1 MGWFFLFFKKHVLVG
16 HPIVHVSYCVSGTMM
31 TMMMTPLLCF
41 WNNDVVDV
49 SSIVFLERPLLST
62 SRPPAKASNFS
73 HTLEI
78 GEKVLMKR

>member
-1 MGWFFLFFKKHVLVG
+1 
-16 HPIVHVSYCVSGTMM
+16 M

-41 WNNDVVDV
+41 WNNDDDDD

>member
-1 MGWFFLFFKKHVLVG
+1 M
-16 HPIVHVSYCVSGTMM
+16 I
-31 TMMMTPLLCF
+31 TPLLCF
-41 WNNDVVDV
+41 WNNDDDDDDDDD

-62 SRPPAKASNFS
+62 RRPPAKASNFS